1 MRFYQQRHKF
11 YCGID
16 LHAKKMFLCVL
27 DEQGSVV
34 LHRNIKTDP
43 DSLRRALQ
51 PFRDDLIIGVECMFS
66 WYWLADWCR
75 EEKIHFVLGHALYM
89 KAIHGGK
96 AKNDKLD
103 SEKIARLLRGGTFPL
118 AYVYPKEMRG
128 TRDLLRRRTFLVR
141 RRAELLA
148 HVQNTYTQYNIRVSS
163 GWGRDRLRE
172 DDPTAP
178 FADESV
184 KFMLRSDI
192 SVIERFDE
200 TIVKLESHLIR
211 HAKVDDPIRFQ
222 LLRTIPGVGPILG
235 LVMLYEVHDIDRF
248 AGIGQFVSYARLVAC
263 SHESNGKKLG
273 TGGSKIGNAHL
284 KWAFGEAA
292 ALMIRETD
300 EAKAFVEKLTKQR
313 GKARAVALLAAKIGR
328 AVYWMMKRKQ
338 PYDAALFWK
347 SCLPHSKRSPATTA
361 KQQLATVTS

>member
-16 LHAKKMFLCVL
+16 LHAKKMYLCIL
-27 DEQGSVV
+27 DDQGQVV
-34 LHRNIKTDP
+34 LHRNFNADP
-43 DSLRRALQ
+43 ESLRRALQ

-75 EEKIHFVLGHALYM
+75 EEKITFVLGHALYM
-89 KAIHGGK
+89 KAIHGAK
-96 AKNDKLD
+96 AKNDKID
-103 SEKIARLLRGGTFPL
+103 SKKIAQLLRGGNFPL

-141 RRAELLA
+141 RRGELLA
-148 HVQNTYTQYNIRVSS
+148 HVQNTFTQYNIRTSS

-178 FADESV
+178 FTDESV
-184 KFMLRSDI
+184 KFMLRADI
-192 SVIERFDE
+192 SVIERLDE

-211 HAKVDDPIRFQ
+211 HAKVDDPIRYQ
-222 LLRTIPGVGPILG
+222 LLRTIPGVGAVLA
-235 LVMLYEVHDIDRF
+235 LVILYEVHDIDRF
-248 AGIGQFVSYARLVAC
+248 AGVGEFASYARLVAC
-263 SHESNGKKLG
+263 AHESDGKKLG
-273 TGGSKIGNAHL
+273 TGGRKIGNAHL

-300 EAKAFVEKLTKQR
+300 EAKAFVEKMTKQR

-347 SCLPHSKRSPATTA
+347 SCLPRSLRTRVKAQQQQPAT
-361 KQQLATVTS
+361 ATD

>member
-1 MRFYQQRHKF
+1 MRFYLERHRF

-16 LHAKKMFLCVL
+16 LHAKKMFVCVL
-27 DEQGSVV
+27 DEHGTIV
-34 LHRNIKTDP
+34 LHRNIKSDP
-43 DSLRRALQ
+43 DALKRVLQ
-51 PFRDDLIIGVECMFS
+51 PFRDHVVIGVECMFS

-75 EEKIHFVLGHALYM
+75 DEKIPFVLGHALYM
-89 KAIHGGK
+89 KAIYGGK
-96 AKNDKLD
+96 AKNDRID
-103 SEKIARLLRGGTFPL
+103 SEKLARLLRGGNFPL

-128 TRDLLRRRTFLVR
+128 TRDLLRRRTFFVR

-148 HVQNTYTQYNIRVSS
+148 HVQNTFTQYNVSVTS
-163 GWGRDRLRE
+163 GWGRDRLRQ

-178 FADESV
+178 FSDESV

-192 SVIERFDE
+192 AVIERLDE

-211 HAKVDDPIRFQ
+211 HAKVHDPIRFQ
-222 LLRTIPGVGPILG
+222 LLRTIPGVGPILAM
-235 LVMLYEVHDIDRF
+235 VMLYEVQDIERF
-248 AGIGQFVSYARLVAC
+248 AGLGEFVSYARLVAC
-263 SHESNGKKLG
+263 AHESDGKKLG
-273 TGGSKIGNAHL
+273 SGGRKIGNAHL

-300 EAKAFVEKLTKQR
+300 EAKTFVEKMTKQR

-328 AVYWMMKRKQ
+328 AVYWMMKRQQ

-347 SCLPHSKRSPATTA
+347 SYLPRRK
-361 KQQLATVTS
+361 KQQLPQPAAAATT

>member
-1 MRFYQQRHKF
+1 
-11 YCGID
+11 
-16 LHAKKMFLCVL
+16 
-27 DEQGSVV
+27 
-34 LHRNIKTDP
+34 
-43 DSLRRALQ
+43 
-51 PFRDDLIIGVECMFS
+51 
-66 WYWLADWCR
+66 
-75 EEKIHFVLGHALYM
+75 
-89 KAIHGGK
+89 
-96 AKNDKLD
+96 
-103 SEKIARLLRGGTFPL
+103 
-118 AYVYPKEMRG
+118 
-128 TRDLLRRRTFLVR
+128 
-141 RRAELLA
+141 
-148 HVQNTYTQYNIRVSS
+148 
-163 GWGRDRLRE
+163 
-172 DDPTAP
+172 
-178 FADESV
+178 
-184 KFMLRSDI
+184 MLRSDI

-235 LVMLYEVHDIDRF
+235 LVMLCEVHDIDRF

>member
-1 MRFYQQRHKF
+1 MRFYLERHQF

-16 LHAKKMFLCVL
+16 LHAKKMFVCVL
-27 DEQGSVV
+27 DEHGTVV

-43 DSLRRALQ
+43 EILKRVLQ
-51 PFRDDLIIGVECMFS
+51 PFRDNLVIGVECMFS

-75 EEKIHFVLGHALYM
+75 EQKIPFVLGHALYM

-96 AKNDKLD
+96 AKNDRID
-103 SEKIARLLRGGTFPL
+103 SEKLARLLRGGNFPL

-128 TRDLLRRRTFLVR
+128 TRDLLRRRTFFVR

-148 HVQNTYTQYNIRVSS
+148 HVQNTFTQYNVSVSS

-172 DDPTAP
+172 SDPTAP
-178 FADESV
+178 FTDESV
-184 KFMLRSDI
+184 KFMLHSDI
-192 SVIERFDE
+192 AVIERLDE

-222 LLRTIPGVGPILG
+222 LLRTIPGVGPILAM
-235 LVMLYEVHDIDRF
+235 VMLYEVQDIERF
-248 AGIGQFVSYARLVAC
+248 GGIGEFVSYARLVAC
-263 SHESNGKKLG
+263 AHESEGKKLG
-273 TGGSKIGNAHL
+273 TGGRKIGNAHL

-300 EAKAFVEKLTKQR
+300 EAKSFVEKMTKQR

-347 SCLPHSKRSPATTA
+347 SCLPRRKNQRLPQAA
-361 KQQLATVTS
+361 VAIAD